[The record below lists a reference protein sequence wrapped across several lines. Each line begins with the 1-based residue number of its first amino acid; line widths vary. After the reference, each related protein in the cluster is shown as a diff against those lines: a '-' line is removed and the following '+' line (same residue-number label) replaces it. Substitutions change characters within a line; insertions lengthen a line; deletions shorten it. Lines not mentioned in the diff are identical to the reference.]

1 MLTIRLS
8 RTGKHKAP
16 QYRLVLQEKGRDPWA
31 KAQEILGWYNPTT
44 NPSTYELKEE
54 RIKEWISKGAQP
66 SNTVHNLLVTAGVI
80 KSDKK
85 SSITISKKRSGK
97 LEKKKVADA
106 EAKAAKAEKAKA
118 EAEAKKEEEAAAKIA
133 AEEAKAAEAAQKAE
147 DEAAAKAA
155 EAEVKEEVAEV
166 VEEAA
171 VEEVADEALA
181 EEVKEETKE
190 DKTDEAPVEKSAE

>member
-66 SNTVHNLLVTAGVI
+66 SNTVHNLLVNAGVI

-85 SSITISKKRSGK
+85 SSITISKKRAGK
-97 LEKKKVADA
+97 LEGKKIADA
-106 EAKAAKAEKAKA
+106 EAKAAKEAKAKE
-118 EAEAKKEEEAAAKIA
+118 EAEAKKLEEE
-133 AEEAKAAEAAQKAE
+133 
-147 DEAAAKAA
+147 AAKAA
-155 EAEVKEEVAEV
+155 EAEAKAAEKEAAAKAKE
-166 VEEAA
+166 EEAA
-171 VEEVADEALA
+171 APT
-181 EEVKEETKE
+181 EEVKEEVKAEAKE
-190 DKTDEAPVEKSAE
+190 EEKKEESAE